1 MKRRDVKLMI
11 DEICATNAYY
21 QFEDGTDVAPPFCC
35 YYFPDDGFFFA
46 DDKNTVRIGHLVIE
60 IYTAHKDF
68 TLDRTAEIVLKSYG
82 LTFTRDE
89 AYINDE
95 KLYMSTFYADVLIED

>member
-1 MKRRDVKLMI
+1 M
-11 DEICATNAYY
+11 
-21 QFEDGTDVAPPFCC
+21 
-35 YYFPDDGFFFA
+35 
-46 DDKNTVRIGHLVIE
+46 IE

-68 TLDRTAEIVLKSYG
+68 ALDRTAEIVLKSYG